1 MCIIF
6 TLLPILRFEFDKK
19 FQWNVSKFALFWI
32 YKTPKFWIFILFGF
46 PKGLSARR
54 IFSSPQVGH
63 FYFRFISTRLTSC
76 KLAKF
81 AKWIISFNAS
91 QESECTP
98 DGKFP
103 LSLFIAILKLRDF
116 TFLISCYFNE
126 FPVLYRH
133 RPGHSLRKN

>member
-1 MCIIF
+1 MF
-6 TLLPILRFEFDKK
+6 QNLHYFEYTKP
-19 FQWNVSKFALFWI
+19 QS
-32 YKTPKFWIFILFGF
+32 FGF
-46 PKGLSARR
+46 LYYLDFQKDYQLEKY
-54 IFSSPQVGH
+54 FHPQVGH
-63 FYFRFISTRLTSC
+63 FCFRFISTRLTSC

-81 AKWIISFNAS
+81 AKRIISFNAS

-133 RPGHSLRKN
+133 RPGHSLGKN